1 MKYAFSKVPLCH
13 QLTAQQSGFARYKFI
28 QPTRNNIFA
37 MIKVYLRNIIERF
50 PAIALLYRNLR
61 DQLDQYQPALKS
73 QWGFTLAG
81 NQAMAKG
88 NFEMKETAVVRRLLA
103 EVDVLVNIGANVGY
117 YCCHA
122 LSMGKPVIAVEP
134 NTRNLHYLLKN
145 IQNNGWANRAEVFP
159 VAMGS
164 GADILQM
171 WGGGTGA
178 SLVRGWAAIP
188 ESYVTQVPILSL
200 DRVLGDN
207 LRGKKALILVDI
219 EGAEFM
225 MLQGAKQSLVN
236 DPRPIWMMEISS
248 TEHQP
253 AGTVMNPHFA
263 KTFELFFAQGY
274 RAFTADEAAMEITSA
289 TVQQVV
295 AGMQK
300 LDTHNFVFR

>member
-1 MKYAFSKVPLCH
+1 
-13 QLTAQQSGFARYKFI
+13 
-28 QPTRNNIFA
+28 
-37 MIKVYLRNIIERF
+37 MIKNLIKSVVERF
-50 PAIALLYRNLR
+50 PALALFYRNSR
-61 DQLDQYQPALKS
+61 DLLDQRHPPRKTP
-73 QWGFTLAG
+73 WGFTFAG
-81 NQAMAKG
+81 HDAMAAG
-88 NFEMKETAVVRRLLA
+88 GFEPEETKLVRRLMA
-103 EVDVLVNIGANVGY
+103 DVDVLVNIGANVGY

-145 IQNNGWANRAEVFP
+145 IQNNGWANQAEVFP
-159 VAMGS
+159 VAMGT

-178 SLVRGWAAIP
+178 SLVKGWAGIP

-200 DRVLGDN
+200 DRVLGDT

-225 MLQGAKQSLVN
+225 MLQGSKQTLIN
-236 DPRPIWMMEISS
+236 EPRAIWLMEISS

-253 AGTVMNPHFA
+253 AGASMNPHFA

-274 RAFTADEAAMEITSA
+274 RAFTADEAAIEITPA
-289 TVQQVV
+289 IVQKVV
-295 AGMQK
+295 AGTQRLGM
-300 LDTHNFVFR
+300 HNFIFYGRE

>member
-1 MKYAFSKVPLCH
+1 MKK
-13 QLTAQQSGFARYKFI
+13 T
-28 QPTRNNIFA
+28 
-37 MIKVYLRNIIERF
+37 IKSIVERF
-50 PAIALLYRNLR
+50 PALALFYRNTR
-61 DQLDQYQPALKS
+61 DLLDQRHPPHKTP
-73 QWGFTLAG
+73 WGFSFAG
-81 NQAMAKG
+81 HDAMTDG
-88 NFEMKETAVVRRLLA
+88 SFEPDETKVVRRLLA
-103 EVDVLVNIGANVGY
+103 DVDVLVNVGANVGY

-145 IQNNGWANRAEVFP
+145 IQNNGWAKLVEVFP

-178 SLVRGWAAIP
+178 SLVKGWASTP

-200 DRVLGDN
+200 DRVLGDS
-207 LRGKKALILVDI
+207 LCGKKALILVDI

-225 MLQGAKQSLVN
+225 MLQGANQTLMN
-236 DPRPIWMMEISS
+236 EPRPIWMMEIST

-253 AGTVMNPHFA
+253 AGTVMNPYFA

-274 RAFTADEAAMEITSA
+274 RAFTADEAAQEINQV

-295 AGMQK
+295 AGKQK
-300 LDTHNFVFR
+300 LSTHNFVFYGA